1 MKNYAKRIKGI
12 KKMFCENCGSK
23 IEEKARFCDKCGKAI
38 DISSSASSTKT
49 KSINASKKTNYQKA
63 ISKEAKII
71 MAILIGSVLII
82 GNILMAKSILFNKDK
97 TLGSLN
103 NLQESKS
110 KTGDDIK
117 IEESNN
123 SEQGDTKVKEN
134 DSKISE
140 EKKEYKHNY
149 KLIQS
154 NLNWEEAKKYCESLG
169 GHLATITSKEEEDIV
184 LDLLKESEIKVSWLG
199 ATDLNPNGKFE
210 WINGEELT
218 YTNWAPNEPNNDQG
232 VEHYL
237 VLYKVEGE
245 WTWNDGP
252 MNTNEYYKPE
262 NIGFVCEWE
271 VEE

>member
-1 MKNYAKRIKGI
+1 
-12 KKMFCENCGSK
+12 MFCENCGSK
-23 IEEKARFCDKCGKAI
+23 IEENVKFCEYCGEKTG
-38 DISSSASSTKT
+38 ISNNAFISEEKSTKI
-49 KSINASKKTNYQKA
+49 SNETNYKKP
-63 ISKEAKII
+63 ISKETKII
-71 MAILIGSVLII
+71 IAVLMGIILFIGSFIMSK
-82 GNILMAKSILFNKDK
+82 NILFNKDK
-97 TLGSLN
+97 NLGGSTN
-103 NLQESKS
+103 VQDGDS

-117 IEESNN
+117 IEGSNN
-123 SEQGDTKVKEN
+123 SEQDNTEVKED
-134 DSKISE
+134 DSIIPE
-140 EKKEYKHNY
+140 EKKEYKHTY

-154 NLNWEEAKKYCESLG
+154 NLNYEEAKKYCESLG
-169 GHLATITSKEEEDIV
+169 GHLVTITSKEEEDTV
-184 LDLLKESEIKVSWLG
+184 LNLLNESDIKVSWLG
-199 ATDLNPNGKFE
+199 ATDLNSNGRFE
-210 WINGEELT
+210 WVNGEELT